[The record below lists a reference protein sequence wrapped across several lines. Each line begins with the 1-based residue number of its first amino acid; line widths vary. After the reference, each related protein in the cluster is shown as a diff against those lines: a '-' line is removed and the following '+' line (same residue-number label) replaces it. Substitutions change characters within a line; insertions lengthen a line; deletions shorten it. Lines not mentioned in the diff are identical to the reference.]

1 MRRCVVQWRCV
12 RPTSEAVVTATDFP
26 ALINLLAAGGVEF
39 IVIGGVA
46 ATIHGSAH
54 ITVDLD
60 VLYRR
65 TPENI
70 QRLAAALAPIQP
82 YLRGAP
88 VGLPFT
94 FDAATITRGLNFTLQ
109 TTLGDIDLLGEVAGG
124 GTYDRLA
131 PEAETAALEGH
142 TFRCVSLRR
151 LIALKRAAGRPKDL
165 NMIAELEALLE
176 ERQRP

>member
-1 MRRCVVQWRCV
+1 M
-12 RPTSEAVVTATDFP
+12 TATDFP
-26 ALINLLAAGGVEF
+26 ALLKLFAAGEVEF

-65 TPENI
+65 TRGNI
-70 QRLAAALAPIQP
+70 ERLAVALGPIHP

-88 VGLPFT
+88 EGLPFR
-94 FDAATITRGLNFTLQ
+94 FDAATIERGLNFTLQ
-109 TTLGDIDLLGEVAGG
+109 TTLGDVDLLGEVAGG
-124 GTYDRLA
+124 GSYDQLA
-131 PEAETAALEGH
+131 AEAESVTLESLV
-142 TFRCVSLRR
+142 FRCVSLRR

-165 NMIAELEALLE
+165 NIIAELEALLE
-176 ERQRP
+176 DRDRAEKDR

>member
-1 MRRCVVQWRCV
+1 M
-12 RPTSEAVVTATDFP
+12 SATDFP
-26 ALINLLAAGGVEF
+26 ALIKLLAEEGVEF

-65 TPENI
+65 TRGNI
-70 QRLAAALAPIQP
+70 ERLAVALAPILP

-88 VGLPFT
+88 EGLPFR
-94 FDAATITRGLNFTLQ
+94 FDAATIERGLNFTLQ
-109 TTLGDIDLLGEVAGG
+109 TTLGDVDLLGEVTGG
-124 GTYDRLA
+124 GGYDQLA
-131 PEAETAALEGH
+131 PEAETVTLEGLH
-142 TFRCVSLRR
+142 FRCVSLRR

-165 NMIAELEALLE
+165 NIIAELEALLE
-176 ERQRP
+176 DRERAEKER

>member
-1 MRRCVVQWRCV
+1 VI
-12 RPTSEAVVTATDFP
+12 ATDFP
-26 ALINLLAAGGVEF
+26 ALIERLAAGHVEF

-54 ITVDLD
+54 TTVDLD
-60 VLYRR
+60 ALYRR
-65 TPENI
+65 TSENI
-70 QRLAAALAPIQP
+70 ERLSAALAPIRP

-88 VGLPFT
+88 EGLPFT
-94 FDAATITRGLNFTLQ
+94 FDAATITRGLNFTLT

-131 PEAETAALEGH
+131 TEAETASLAGH
-142 TFRCVSLRR
+142 SFRCVSLRR

-165 NMIAELEALLE
+165 NIIAELEALLE
-176 ERQRP
+176 ERERRR

>member
-1 MRRCVVQWRCV
+1 M
-12 RPTSEAVVTATDFP
+12 ATDFP
-26 ALINLLAAGGVEF
+26 ALIAVLAEGEVEF

-60 VLYRR
+60 LLYRR

-70 QRLAAALAPIQP
+70 ERLAAALVPIRP

-88 VGLPFT
+88 EGLPFR
-94 FDAATITRGLNFTLQ
+94 FDAATISRGLNFTLE
-109 TTLGDIDLLGEVAGG
+109 TTLGDLDVLGEVAGG
-124 GTYDRLA
+124 GTYENVLPDA
-131 PEAETAALEGH
+131 DTALLEGCQ
-142 TFRCVSLRR
+142 FRCVSLGR

-165 NMIAELEALLE
+165 NVIAELEALLD
-176 ERQRP
+176 ERGPGE

>member
-1 MRRCVVQWRCV
+1 M
-12 RPTSEAVVTATDFP
+12 TATDFP
-26 ALINLLAAGGVEF
+26 ALIKLLAAGEVEF

-65 TPENI
+65 SADNI
-70 QRLAAALAPIQP
+70 HKLAEALGPIHP

-88 VGLPFT
+88 GGLPFHL
-94 FDAATITRGLNFTLQ
+94 DAATIARGLNFTLE
-109 TTLGDIDLLGEVAGG
+109 TSLGDLDVLGEVAGG
-124 GTYDRLA
+124 PAYEDVL
-131 PEAETAALEGH
+131 PETETTSLEGLV
-142 TFRCVSLRR
+142 FRCVSLRR

-165 NMIAELEALLE
+165 NVIAELEALLE
-176 ERQRP
+176 ERDRSE